1 MKFMEIGNL
10 GSLLCAATAV
20 SAVALM
26 ATACSQGTEDSPE
39 VGELTD
45 EQPGAP
51 SKSGIAPEPASY
63 AEGELEGRSNQ
74 FRWFR
79 WNKGEPA
86 KVMMPVSTHV
96 CGLTMVRG
104 ETAGNTSVMVVRQ
117 NGNWV
122 LRGLN
127 PGSNSLQMDAV
138 CEPLSAFRV
147 NAGRTVSVTGDFLIN
162 TQATNVTRSTVMPTN
177 SAPVFTG
184 LLGKFEGGGERARVT
199 LGVPPTVEI
208 KVGGQSG
215 QHTATASALSFGL
228 PANRFPRVNSYF
240 LDGFV
245 VSDGTT
251 VHWDPDSDV
260 TCLGSNTCCLPSCQ
274 QSVAPLATAF
284 CYLSSVSG
292 DFNGADEWVQVFP
305 DVNRGDWTLGL
316 FANSGN
322 GVTARVSCLDMD
334 QRT

>member
-1 MKFMEIGNL
+1 
-10 GSLLCAATAV
+10 
-20 SAVALM
+20 
-26 ATACSQGTEDSPE
+26 
-39 VGELTD
+39 
-45 EQPGAP
+45 
-51 SKSGIAPEPASY
+51 
-63 AEGELEGRSNQ
+63 
-74 FRWFR
+74 
-79 WNKGEPA
+79 
-86 KVMMPVSTHV
+86 MMPVSTHV

-127 PGSNSLQMDAV
+127 PGSNFLQMDAV

-147 NAGRTVSVTGDFLIN
+147 NAGRTVAVTGDFLVN
-162 TQATNVTRSTVMPTN
+162 TQATNVTRSTSLSRNT
-177 SAPVFTG
+177 APVFTG

-199 LGVPPTVEI
+199 FFDPPTVEI

-228 PANRFPRVNSYF
+228 PSNRFPRFNSYF

-245 VSDGTT
+245 VSDGLS
-251 VHWDPDSDV
+251 VSYDPDGDR
-260 TCLGSNTCCLPSCQ
+260 TCLGNPPCCAPTCA
-274 QSVAPLATAF
+274 QSVAPLSTAF

-305 DVNRGDWTLGL
+305 DVNRGDWTINL

-322 GVTARVSCLDMD
+322 GLSARVSCLDMD